1 MVVREHGPPGRK
13 HLRGGS
19 RRNPKLPQSHRQT
32 GLLPWELHHASTN
45 SVPVR
50 FSHSLA
56 LSAHQGTGQHPLSRA
71 LACENTAQKK
81 KKKKKTRRKLFFFI
95 GIERF
100 KFLLSSG
107 WKSVAISLWGVLHGC
122 DLGDRCRTPCY
133 PMVFPLSPHLKNTR
147 LTRNYTHTWRTSLA
161 VRFRV
166 CFADD
171 APDGCKVP
179 RAPIRDGC
187 SADGPTGIS

>member
-13 HLRGGS
+13 HLPCGGS

-81 KKKKKTRRKLFFFI
+81 KKKKTALFNMYIYLNKL
-95 GIERF
+95 
-100 KFLLSSG
+100 
-107 WKSVAISLWGVLHGC
+107 
-122 DLGDRCRTPCY
+122 
-133 PMVFPLSPHLKNTR
+133 
-147 LTRNYTHTWRTSLA
+147 
-161 VRFRV
+161 RFRTV
-166 CFADD
+166 MNYRQSTAN
-171 APDGCKVP
+171 APDTMP
-179 RAPIRDGC
+179 L
-187 SADGPTGIS
+187 

>member
-1 MVVREHGPPGRK
+1 MV
-13 HLRGGS
+13 
-19 RRNPKLPQSHRQT
+19 
-32 GLLPWELHHASTN
+32 GLE
-45 SVPVR
+45 
-50 FSHSLA
+50 
-56 LSAHQGTGQHPLSRA
+56 GTPSCLSRTGRRGYC
-71 LACENTAQKK
+71 LGNSTTQAQTPCQSDFLTLLLFLHTKGRVSTRCPEPWRVKTRLKK
-81 KKKKKTRRKLFFFI
+81 KKKKKQTRRKLFFFI